1 MSPAASDHPT
11 EPQGTVTQPSH
22 KTAEP
27 QGTVTQPSHKTAEPQ
42 GTVTQPS
49 HKNVVNRTIRRNAT
63 NTFNPGEAE

>member
-11 EPQGTVTQPSH
+11 
-22 KTAEP
+22 
-27 QGTVTQPSHKTAEPQ
+27 EPQ